1 MPKKFNAKRRHHIPK
16 IKHRVRN
23 WREYEDGLR
32 NRGSL
37 TFWGTPQAMRLWPA
51 QARSTAVGQSR
62 YSDQAIQTSCGQ
74 NIHPSQFPDQ
84 NHPVDGHWRRPRAK
98 PANQN
103 LSPTQRAQPQRKVST
118 ISTLPSAPW
127 CTHCASR
134 RLGFFDCT
142 RYRLS
147 KCWV

>member
-62 YSDQAIQTSCGQ
+62 YSDQAIQTCLMLRLVFGQ
-74 NIHPSQFPDQ
+74 ALRQTKGLMGSIFQLLGVDLRAPD
-84 NHPVDGHWRRPRAK
+84 H
-98 PANQN
+98 
-103 LSPTQRAQPQRKVST
+103 TTVS
-118 ISTLPSAPW
+118 
-127 CTHCASR
+127 R
-134 RLGFFDCT
+134 
-142 RYRLS
+142 
-147 KCWV
+147 